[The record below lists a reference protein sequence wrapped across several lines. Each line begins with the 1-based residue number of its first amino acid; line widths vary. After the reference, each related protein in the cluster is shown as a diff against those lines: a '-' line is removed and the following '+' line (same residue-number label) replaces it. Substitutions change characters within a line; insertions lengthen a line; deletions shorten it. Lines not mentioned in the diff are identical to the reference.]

1 MTITKKS
8 WEVTLNEC
16 PHCGIDLSIKSSTSN
31 LRESVRQ
38 IYLMSQIH
46 IKNCRGNNKSKISK
60 LYIKEIEKHS
70 YITNTYYRF
79 EKILL

>member
-1 MTITKKS
+1 MISNKV

-16 PHCGIDLSIKSSTSN
+16 PHCNLDLSIKSSCGD
-31 LRESVRQ
+31 LKESIRR
-38 IYLMSQIH
+38 IILMSQIH
-46 IKNCRGNNKSKISK
+46 IKNCRGNNKAKISK